1 MKKVL
6 ISIHPRWC
14 AEIFNGQKTVEVR
27 RTRPKLE
34 PPFEVL
40 VYETKGQFIKSVK
53 GACTTYGYGR
63 GKVIGSFVCDKT
75 YDFFPWGAGVGCT
88 DKNETLLPPEI
99 VVKETCLTEQQIID
113 YLENGNGTFEGYG
126 WHITA
131 PKLFDNPRELGEFVK
146 PCDWNYDCCT
156 CKRAVYELT
165 KAEAKLFYGCDREIT
180 RPPQSWMYVEEL
192 Q

>member
-14 AEIFNGQKTVEVR
+14 AEIFNGQKTIEVR
-27 RTRPKLE
+27 KSFPRQLE
-34 PPFEVL
+34 TPFEVL
-40 VYETKGQFIKSVK
+40 VYCTKGKENEKMCFDRYSPYI
-53 GACTTYGYGR
+53 GN

-126 WHITA
+126 WHISDLKIYDK
-131 PKLFDNPRELGEFVK
+131 PKELGEFRKVCLNGK
-146 PCDWNYDCCT
+146 CSDCIYEE
-156 CKRAVYELT
+156 CK
-165 KAEAKLFYGCDREIT
+165 IT
-180 RPPQSWMYVEEL
+180 RPPQGWQYVEEL
-192 Q
+192 I